1 MYCLYICVCACV
13 DEVEEPR
20 EDEAEEPEEV
30 EEVGEPEEVVKPQA
44 MPQAKPQANELIQ
57 QPNLKSASELIG
69 NNPPGPY
76 KPAISKATRFYGV
89 VLNIVLYYAVS
100 YW

>member
-1 MYCLYICVCACV
+1 MCACV
-13 DEVEEPR
+13 DEVEEPK

-57 QPNLKSASELIG
+57 QPNLKSASELIQELIG

-76 KPAISKATRFYGV
+76 KPAISKAARFYGV
-89 VLNIVLYYAVS
+89 VPDIVLYYAVS
-100 YW
+100 Y